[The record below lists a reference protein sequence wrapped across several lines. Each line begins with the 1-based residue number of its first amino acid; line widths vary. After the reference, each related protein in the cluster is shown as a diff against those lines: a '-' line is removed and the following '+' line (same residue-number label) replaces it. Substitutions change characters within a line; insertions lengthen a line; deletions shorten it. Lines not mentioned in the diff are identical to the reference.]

1 MWVTYNVKCWKW
13 KKTAWDTYSLI
24 VLVYICVSSIYISIH
39 PSSIYPSS
47 IHLCIHPSTYLPVYL
62 PICMCGSQTFLVSVP
77 FVLLKTTDD
86 QKSCG
91 LFGSYSLILPI
102 LEIEAEKLKPQ
113 RYIGAH
119 SIGYKSKDV
128 ITHHRDFTMLSWEN
142 KGKLRYTL
150 MRE

>member
-13 KKTAWDTYSLI
+13 KKTAWDTYSFIALD
-24 VLVYICVSSIYISIH
+24 ISVCH
-39 PSSIYPSS
+39 LSIYPSIHHPSIYAS
-47 IHLCIHPSTYLPVYL
+47 IHLPTYLY
-62 PICMCGSQTFLVSVP
+62 ICWSVCVVP
-77 FVLLKTTDD
+77 KLFWFQYHFVLLKTTDD

-102 LEIEAEKLKPQ
+102 LEIEAQKLKPQ

-128 ITHHRDFTMLSWEN
+128 ITHHRDFTMLSREN